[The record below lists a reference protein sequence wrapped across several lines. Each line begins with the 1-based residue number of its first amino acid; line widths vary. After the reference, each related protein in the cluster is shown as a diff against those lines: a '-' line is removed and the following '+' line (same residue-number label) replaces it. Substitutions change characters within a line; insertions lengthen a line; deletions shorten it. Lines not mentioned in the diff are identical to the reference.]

1 MHNIYLNLRYM
12 YECMYYIHTLLL
24 PMSEDLPGT
33 VPVPVKVYFIY
44 ILQYLVHASVLHILV
59 LFTYHIDSDF
69 FFEAWTH

>member
-44 ILQYLVHASVLHILV
+44 ITIFGARFC
-59 LFTYHIDSDF
+59 FTYFGSVHLSY
-69 FFEAWTH
+69 

>member
-1 MHNIYLNLRYM
+1 M

-44 ILQYLVHASVLHILV
+44 ITIFGARFC
-59 LFTYHIDSDF
+59 FTYFGSVHLSY
-69 FFEAWTH
+69 